1 MDLSHA
7 VHNFSLTISFV
18 LRFVDLGW
26 KSFSDEEIKG
36 AISSMLCDQFID
48 DETGDFCATYWT
60 VVYLFPVI
68 LFGLITVMIA

>member
-1 MDLSHA
+1 M
-7 VHNFSLTISFV
+7 
-18 LRFVDLGW
+18 GW
-26 KSFSDEEIKG
+26 KSFSDEQIEG
-36 AISSMLCDQFID
+36 AISSVLFDQFID